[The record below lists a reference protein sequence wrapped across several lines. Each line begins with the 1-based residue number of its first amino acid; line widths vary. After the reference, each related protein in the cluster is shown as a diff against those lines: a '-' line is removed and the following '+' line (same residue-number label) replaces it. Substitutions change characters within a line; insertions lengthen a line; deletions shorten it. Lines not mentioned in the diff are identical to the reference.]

1 MISGSIES
9 FEKSL
14 TDYNYFFTIPAKNQ
28 LRNEIAQ
35 NLEINILDYA
45 ANTISISYK
54 HSNPMYAQDVCNQIA
69 QSYIEYDLTKKAISS
84 VKIVEFINA
93 QKDSVDV
100 RLKDSEREIQLFK
113 KENNVKSSDILKES
127 NLTQLNELENI
138 IIKNQVDIEL
148 LEQFNNMFK
157 NSISTEINSNTIK
170 KFIIIQDIL

>member
-1 MISGSIES
+1 
-9 FEKSL
+9 
-14 TDYNYFFTIPAKNQ
+14 
-28 LRNEIAQ
+28 
-35 NLEINILDYA
+35 
-45 ANTISISYK
+45 
-54 HSNPMYAQDVCNQIA
+54 MYAQDVCNQIA

-127 NLTQLNELENI
+127 NLTQLDELENI

-170 KFIIIQDIL
+170 SLSLSKIFYDDNLVQSMITNLEENVKRRDELSRDVTSAMKI